1 MGLGAAT
8 MRQSALL
15 LYLMIQQPASVP
27 PDVPS
32 GQKIPVPHE
41 LIEAAEKGQV
51 GKIRDFSQHPGFG
64 AKDDTGRTALLAAGE
79 KGQKAAFAE
88 LIAVLNERVKK
99 QVAVI
104 IAQGQPAVAGGMAA
118 AQARM
123 SFFNTGS
130 KEGVTPLMYAANH
143 GWEDI
148 VRSLLEGGADPSP
161 RDSDGRSAAD
171 HAEDAGYAAV
181 ATILRSPPSAPR

>member
-1 MGLGAAT
+1 

-15 LYLMIQQPASVP
+15 LYLMIRLMVQQPVSVP
-27 PDVPS
+27 PAVPPA
-32 GQKIPVPHE
+32 QKIVAPHG
-41 LIEAAEKGQV
+41 LIEAVEKGQV
-51 GKIRDFSQHPGFG
+51 GKIRGFSQHPGFVE
-64 AKDDTGRTALLAAGE
+64 KDETGRTALLAAGE

-88 LIAVLNERVKK
+88 LIAVLNERVKN

-104 IAQGQPAVAGGMAA
+104 IVQGQPAIPAGMAA
-118 AQARM
+118 VEARL
-123 SFFNTGS
+123 SLFNTGN

-148 VRSLLEGGADPSP
+148 VRSLLAGGADPSP

-181 ATILRSPPSAPR
+181 AAVLRNPR